1 MDENKNANGGI
12 LYVPIHQEIENS
24 YLVYS
29 LSVIIGRAI
38 PDVRDG
44 LKPVHRRILYSMY
57 DQNITYDKPTKK
69 CARIVGDVL
78 GKYHPHGDQA
88 IYETLVRMAQ
98 SFSLRYPLVY
108 GQGNFGSIDGDTPA
122 AMRYTEAKLEKITEK
137 LLEDLDKD
145 TVQMRKNF
153 DETLDEPEVLPALFP
168 NLIVNGSEGIA
179 VGMTTSI
186 PPHNLGEVIDALVY
200 LIDNPVCT
208 SNDLLQFIKGPDFPT
223 GGLIV
228 YDNDMKQM
236 YLSGKGRVLVRA
248 RISIENQ
255 EDGETIVINE
265 IPYQENKSLI
275 IKRIAELVKS
285 GVIEEISN
293 LRDESDQ
300 RGIRVIIKLK
310 KGKNAKTVISKLY
323 KYTNLQKYYN
333 ANIIAIHNTEPKTYD
348 LKELLN
354 DYFIFRK
361 EIFVRRYNFL
371 LKKAKDRLH
380 ILEGLL
386 IALQRIDE
394 VIATIRKSK
403 DPSEAKINLMD
414 KFNLTK
420 IQSEAIL
427 DMRLQKLTSLEIGK
441 VKEEHDSVFKEIERI
456 NAILKDDFSI
466 HSEIKKELVDFKQKF
481 GDERRTKILYDVST
495 EDLDVAVI
503 KEEVVVIFT
512 KNGYIKRV
520 ESSKFKTLNKGS
532 KGQKGVSL
540 EEGDSVKFIL
550 YTYTTDNLV
559 FITSRGKA
567 YHLLVN
573 DLPDSEFRHHGEHIS
588 SFIKIEKG
596 EIVNSINIVN
606 EFPDNHY
613 FIFITRKGIIKKM
626 ELSLIDSRKSTG
638 ITCIKLN
645 EDDVV
650 VDSIIMEEHEQ
661 VIIVTAMGYISRF
674 SIDNINDIGR
684 SAIGVKGVSLSPKD
698 YVVNMTKVEKD
709 KHILVVTEKGY
720 AKRIPHDQIRLT
732 NRGVKG
738 VQCITNKEKAGN
750 ILTVT
755 NVTEDDEIVI
765 ITRMGKTFKTKV
777 ANIRVQNRNTMGSR
791 LLKLNEDDSLS
802 DISKQM
808 IDDEEIET
816 KTDLIDEE

>member
-1 MDENKNANGGI
+1 MDENKNAKGEI

-208 SNDLLQFIKGPDFPT
+208 PMDLLQYIKGPDFPT

-236 YLSGKGRVLVRA
+236 YLSGKGKVLVRA

-403 DPSEAKINLMD
+403 DPSEAKINLMEI
-414 KFNLTK
+414 FSLTK

-427 DMRLQKLTSLEIGK
+427 DMRLQKLT
-441 VKEEHDSVFKEIERI
+441 
-456 NAILKDDFSI
+456 
-466 HSEIKKELVDFKQKF
+466 
-481 GDERRTKILYDVST
+481 
-495 EDLDVAVI
+495 
-503 KEEVVVIFT
+503 
-512 KNGYIKRV
+512 
-520 ESSKFKTLNKGS
+520 
-532 KGQKGVSL
+532 
-540 EEGDSVKFIL
+540 
-550 YTYTTDNLV
+550 
-559 FITSRGKA
+559 
-567 YHLLVN
+567 
-573 DLPDSEFRHHGEHIS
+573 
-588 SFIKIEKG
+588 
-596 EIVNSINIVN
+596 
-606 EFPDNHY
+606 
-613 FIFITRKGIIKKM
+613 
-626 ELSLIDSRKSTG
+626 
-638 ITCIKLN
+638 
-645 EDDVV
+645 
-650 VDSIIMEEHEQ
+650 
-661 VIIVTAMGYISRF
+661 
-674 SIDNINDIGR
+674 
-684 SAIGVKGVSLSPKD
+684 
-698 YVVNMTKVEKD
+698 
-709 KHILVVTEKGY
+709 
-720 AKRIPHDQIRLT
+720 
-732 NRGVKG
+732 
-738 VQCITNKEKAGN
+738 
-750 ILTVT
+750 
-755 NVTEDDEIVI
+755 
-765 ITRMGKTFKTKV
+765 
-777 ANIRVQNRNTMGSR
+777 
-791 LLKLNEDDSLS
+791 
-802 DISKQM
+802 
-808 IDDEEIET
+808 
-816 KTDLIDEE
+816 